1 MYRVC
6 EVFFY
11 MNYKN
16 CFYFLLDVRDN
27 RLEQIPVVRRTIIVE
42 PYPAEPSS
50 QILVKPQSNLT
61 EKSRLGKNQKLNEDG
76 ETIIYPTSTI
86 IMNKKTKKKK
96 KTTGNNNEHIQDL
109 KLEDVNDIHDDET
122 ENINS
127 TKKNTSRASSKK
139 NAKNAFYD

>member
-1 MYRVC
+1 
-6 EVFFY
+6 

-27 RLEQIPVVRRTIIVE
+27 LLEQIPVVRRTIIVE

-50 QILVKPQSNLT
+50 QIHVKPQSNLT
-61 EKSRLGKNQKLNEDG
+61 GKIRLGKNQKLNEDG
-76 ETIIYPTSTI
+76 ETIIYPSSTI
-86 IMNKKTKKKK
+86 VMNKKTKKKK
-96 KTTGNNNEHIQDL
+96 KTTGNNNDL

-122 ENINS
+122 ENMNS
-127 TKKNTSRASSKK
+127 TKKNTGRASSKK